1 MNKIIK
7 LLSIFLMLT
16 ILAST
21 ATAATLTVDQK
32 CGPYKTIQKAVN
44 AAHDGDTIYVKAGTY
59 KETVQTDGRHLI
71 FQGAKVNGKYVYPS
85 VYGFNFGYD
94 YNIQYPGSGDINGFK
109 IVKTGVSYGV
119 IGNNIVRNNYFYN
132 CGVGA
137 GGQTCSGNTIMNN
150 KFTGNYNYNG
160 VDLTECY
167 DNSIIGNTFSKAR
180 NGVVL
185 RWGAGCSTITK
196 NTFSGCK
203 VGFLS
208 SYIPDV
214 LLGNTYKGNK
224 INIKIV
230 EDF

>member
-1 MNKIIK
+1 VP
-7 LLSIFLMLT
+7 LE
-16 ILAST
+16 
-21 ATAATLTVDQK
+21 ATSQLGV
-32 CGPYKTIQKAVN
+32 
-44 AAHDGDTIYVKAGTY
+44 GDTIYVKAGTY
-59 KETVQTDGRHLI
+59 KETVQIDGKKIL

-109 IVKTGVSYGV
+109 ITKTGVSYDLVG
-119 IGNNIVRNNYFYN
+119 GNTVRNNYFYN

-150 KFTGNYNYNG
+150 QFTGNYNYDG
-160 VDLTECY
+160 VSLMENY
-167 DNSIIGNTFSKAR
+167 DNSIIGNTFTKAR

-185 RWGAGCSTITK
+185 RWGAGCSMITK

-208 SYIPDV
+208 SYIPSV

-230 EDF
+230 EDL